1 MSKKEDDTTPLEK
14 FIGAVIILVI
24 VFFVYRCK
32 WSDNDNDSKYDKK
45 IAKTEKVAGFVGTY
59 TTTDAVGT
67 KLTFIL
73 SEDGTVK
80 CHEEYKTV
88 YGVANSYSKNNEYGK
103 YKQTATKT
111 HYGHWEELSRAIP
124 CEITINN
131 GPNIYFNANDGVHGY
146 KYQIKNGYLYTNIDD
161 CKSAHP
167 KRRLKL
173 TKQ

>member
-1 MSKKEDDTTPLEK
+1 MNEQTKTLGIYILIFIIAFFAFRACIKSDSNEKYSSK
-14 FIGAVIILVI
+14 
-24 VFFVYRCK
+24 
-32 WSDNDNDSKYDKK
+32 N
-45 IAKTEKVAGFVGTY
+45 TESFVGTY

-67 KLTFIL
+67 KLTFTL

-80 CHEEYKTV
+80 CEEEYKTIF
-88 YGVANSYSKNNEYGK
+88 GVANSYSKTNEFGD

-131 GPNIYFNANDGVHGY
+131 GPNIYFNANDGEHGY
-146 KYQIKNGYLYTNIDD
+146 TYQIKNGYLYTDIDD

-167 KRRLKL
+167 ERRLKL
-173 TKQ
+173 TKLQ